1 MNIELPNILIVDD
14 ETKILNIIQRF
25 LDDLPIQ
32 ITTAR
37 SGEEAIDILKNSKNF
52 AVTISNFHMGNGM
65 HGGEFLK
72 FVGSH
77 SPKTIRILMTGGI
90 DRDSL
95 IEKQKNNEFDSFA
108 IKPIILHNFVEQVET
123 SIQAYN
129 NQ

>member
-1 MNIELPNILIVDD
+1 MNIELPKILIVDD

-37 SGEEAIDILKNSKNF
+37 SGEEAIDILKNSKKF
-52 AVTISNFHMGNGM
+52 AVTISNFYLGMGMNG
-65 HGGEFLK
+65 GKFLK
-72 FVGSH
+72 LVKEH
-77 SPKTIRILMTGGI
+77 SPKTIRILMTSGLSEY
-90 DRDSL
+90 SL
-95 IEKQKNNEFDSFA
+95 IESQTKGDFDSFTT
-108 IKPIILHNFVEQVET
+108 KPIVFQNFINQVER